1 MQKVAK
7 NKNEK
12 TNIEHVSFITI
23 IEMYD
28 CSLRRLGE
36 ECQLEC
42 ELKAQFTDY

>member
-12 TNIEHVSFITI
+12 TNIEHVSFIAT

-36 ECQLEC
+36 ESSTRGLEDF
-42 ELKAQFTDY
+42 A